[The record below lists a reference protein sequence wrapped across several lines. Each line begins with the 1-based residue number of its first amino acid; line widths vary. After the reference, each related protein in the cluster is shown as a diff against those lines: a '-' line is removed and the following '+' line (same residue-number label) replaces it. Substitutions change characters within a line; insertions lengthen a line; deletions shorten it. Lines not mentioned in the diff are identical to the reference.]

1 MTIYKQYDS
10 RWAKKN
16 YNGSSTIGTAACGP
30 FSVANI
36 VVEHNPVNPLDVV
49 RYMQKNGYA
58 IRHQGTAWAG
68 IPAALK
74 AFGLTDVRKVDVSK
88 SMSKVWEYMNKGYDA
103 VFLFKRG
110 KKGGVCWTTQ
120 GHYVGM
126 VDYKVKNGKHYLRSK
141 DSGGRD
147 NDGWYCYETTM
158 RGLIPQVWVGKAVP
172 AEKPTGKYTGAIPKP
187 TLKRGSK
194 GTEVQKIQNFL
205 TWYFP
210 TKPYLIAD
218 GVFGTNTEAYL
229 EAFQRMEGILVDG
242 IFGKQSQKKMKGY
255 KA

>member
-36 VVEHNPVNPLDVV
+36 VVEHNPINPLDVV

-68 IPAALK
+68 IPAAMK

-110 KKGGVCWTTQ
+110 SRGNVCWTSQ
-120 GHYVGM
+120 GHYVAM

-147 NDGWYCYETTM
+147 NDGWFCYETQM
-158 RGLIPQVWVGKAVP
+158 RGLIPQVWVGKALLP
-172 AEKPTGKYTGAIPKP
+172 EKPTGKYDGAIPKP

-194 GTEVQKIQNFL
+194 GSEVQKIQRFL

-210 TKPYLIAD
+210 SAPYLIAD
-218 GVFGTNTEAYL
+218 GIFGTKTEAYL
-229 EAFQRMEGILVDG
+229 IAFQRAEGILVDG
-242 IFGKQSQKKMKGY
+242 IFGKQSQRKMKGY
-255 KA
+255 KG